1 MLGALS
7 TQDIH
12 TIQGRRTRPWFLTI
26 AALGGGASG
35 RRAERCADSR
45 DAGGWD
51 LHQGTRGDSDAMT
64 GVPRDAPAAIEPN
77 VA

>member
-7 TQDIH
+7 TQGIH
-12 TIQGRRTRPWFLTI
+12 AIQGRRTRPWFLTI

-51 LHQGTRGDSDAMT
+51 LHQGTRGDS
-64 GVPRDAPAAIEPN
+64 
-77 VA
+77 